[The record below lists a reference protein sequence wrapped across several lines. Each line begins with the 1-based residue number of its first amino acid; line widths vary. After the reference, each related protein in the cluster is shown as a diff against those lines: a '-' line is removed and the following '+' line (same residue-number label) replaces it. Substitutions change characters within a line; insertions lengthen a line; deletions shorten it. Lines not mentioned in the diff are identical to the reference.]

1 MPSEPFHP
9 RQADPKLRN
18 FSGCE
23 RFHVTNDNN
32 PDLKDQL
39 FITCSKTLDIYSAHE
54 QWAHLRTITGISMVT
69 TPRQILYS
77 ARARYFSW
85 SSEQGLVHI
94 HDLETGQIV
103 NSTTAARSDI
113 VHFSRDGS
121 RIAICHS
128 GNTISTLWTESV
140 TPLGI
145 VDDCIGFLTFIQ
157 DDTKLIVDVVMEDE
171 AYGRGRQGAV
181 VDSSNMSVINRI
193 SANIS
198 KYEQQLFSSGS
209 NCRSIITCNGSKLD
223 LVRLEDVTIQQYT
236 HPRYSCDGQCF
247 DELSRLREMDVI
259 SITAGDN
266 QFSSNIGLRFRVEL
280 YAAVRNSRLGSD
292 RVYSLTVWVSDNEGK
307 SREALV
313 VPPLELGDILGQWL
327 EYRVIL
333 NPATQQMIILSEI
346 LLMVL
351 SLPTALEGN
360 FTLLVTAWTQSDLYQ
375 VEDRNDWLWTK
386 LSQCTHGQSY
396 LTLLTMDHGEDV
408 IVDMLRL
415 HYENVFMEDPHS
427 SLEGALALLEIFE
440 DSGDAFKKAISDD
453 MLTAIPIRMT
463 SRRTSLQGFVG
474 M

>member
-236 HPRYSCDGQCF
+236 HPRYSW
-247 DELSRLREMDVI
+247 
-259 SITAGDN
+259 
-266 QFSSNIGLRFRVEL
+266 LRFRVEL